1 MVIELTDDQL
11 SAVIRGEPVR
21 LDSIQTGSLVVLRAA
36 DYEELIEDARDQA
49 ALVSASSD
57 ALNRWC
63 KENPF

>member
-1 MVIELTDDQL
+1 MVIELSDDQL

-21 LDSIQTGSLVVLRAA
+21 LDSNQTGSLVVLRAA
-36 DYEELIEDARDQA
+36 DYDGLIEDTRDQA
-49 ALVSASSD
+49 ALVSASTG